1 MTDRR
6 AELEKKKLKLQQLR
20 ELKEQRRNDK
30 YRDRD
35 FMSDLGLGQHQT
47 NRTIM
52 SASSTMMT
60 NIINNNPTNVN
71 NNSLNNNN
79 NNSMSSSLTSIPGDS
94 TTRDVDELLESVGI
108 MTNKGSAV
116 SLSNH
121 NQNQQQQQSTPND
134 MTISEDASSLSSS
147 VASNQTKTLGS
158 NSSVKLGLASFPPVL
173 IAPKEQ
179 VTYEKQTQTTATSTT
194 SNNGSTGSTGNDGR
208 GGPVD
213 YYEWDDEFH
222 VLTYDDIGNEDDGD
236 TGSGIFT
243 NGAPAH
249 QNQHGHHQHPQQQS
263 KQAKSSLPTVEMV
276 RPATTPQ
283 DLHHHLHHHHLH
295 HHHSTQ
301 PLADLVDMQQE
312 EQQQQK
318 KKKRVEYKEEERRH
332 LMQTEAFR
340 KFLDRAVRITERA
353 LSCTDSMDI
362 FVDYTGQVECGHD
375 NEDKSGLR
383 LSLNTTFSDDR
394 WSRGRTV
401 TSFDWCSQFPELLVA
416 SYNQN
421 EHAPNEPD
429 GICLVWNMKFKK
441 NTPEYVFHCQSAVM
455 SACFAKFHPNL
466 ILGGTYS
473 GQIVLWDNRSGKR
486 VPVQRSPLSA
496 SVHTH
501 PVYCLKVVG
510 TPNSHNLISIS
521 NDGKLCSWSLDML
534 SQPQETMELCQQ
546 KQSRLIA
553 VTSMSFPHA
562 DYNNFILGSQDGAV
576 YSACRHGAKAGIL
589 DVFEG
594 HQGPVTA
601 VDFHSATSLVHHQVD
616 QQLSHLFLTASFD
629 WTFKLW
635 SMRDNSTSSKL
646 LYSFE
651 DGSDYLYDVRWSPI
665 HPALFAT
672 ADGLGKLDLWNL
684 NQDTELPT
692 LSTIVEG
699 NPALNR
705 LIWSPNG
712 QQIVVG
718 DDNGKIW
725 VYDVSE
731 QLAFPKSDEWT
742 RFAHTLQEFTNNN
755 VDI

>member
-1 MTDRR
+1 MICILKKEIKSKKMTDRR

-30 YRDRD
+30 FRDRD
-35 FMSDLGLGQHQT
+35 LISDLGLSS
-47 NRTIM
+47 I
-52 SASSTMMT
+52 SSTGSVT
-60 NIINNNPTNVN
+60 TSGLRSTTINNNITLSNHN
-71 NNSLNNNN
+71 NNVTNYNINNNIT
-79 NNSMSSSLTSIPGDS
+79 SSNQTDS
-94 TTRDVDELLESVGI
+94 VIKDVDDLLESVGI
-108 MTNKGSAV
+108 VTPNKSGTISLNSGTLMTN
-116 SLSNH
+116 SNYS
-121 NQNQQQQQSTPND
+121 QNDSTL
-134 MTISEDASSLSSS
+134 SEDGSLSSS
-147 VASNQTKTLGS
+147 NKTLSGNTS
-158 NSSVKLGLASFPPVL
+158 KIQPLSLVTFPPLL
-173 IAPKEQ
+173 IAPKEY
-179 VTYEKQTQTTATSTT
+179 VTYEKQTQTTTNT
-194 SNNGSTGSTGNDGR
+194 SNNNSTPGSTTNER
-208 GGPVD
+208 GGPLD
-213 YYEWDDEFH
+213 YY
-222 VLTYDDIGNEDDGD
+222 VLTYDDLGNEEDGPD
-236 TGSGIFT
+236 SGSALF
-243 NGAPAH
+243 GANNN
-249 QNQHGHHQHPQQQS
+249 QNNRGQIN
-263 KQAKSSLPTVEMV
+263 KLNNKSSLPTVEMV

-283 DLHHHLHHHHLH
+283 DQQL
-295 HHHSTQ
+295 
-301 PLADLVDMQQE
+301 DLNQNEINQNN
-312 EQQQQK
+312 QQQQQRK
-318 KKKRVEYKEEERRH
+318 PKRTDYKEEERRH
-332 LMQTEAFR
+332 IMQSDSFR

-353 LSCTDSMDI
+353 LSCTDSLDI
-362 FVDYTGQVECGHD
+362 FVDYTGQVERVDG
-375 NEDKSGLR
+375 EDKTGLR
-383 LSLNTTFSDDR
+383 LSLNTTFLNER

-401 TSFDWCSQFPELLVA
+401 TSFDWCGQFPELLVT
-416 SYNQN
+416 SYYQN
-421 EHAPNEPD
+421 EAAPNEPD
-429 GICLVWNMKFKK
+429 GVCLVWNMKFKK

-546 KQSRLIA
+546 KQSRSIA
-553 VTSMSFPHA
+553 ATCMSFPMA
-562 DYNNFILGSQDGAV
+562 DYNNFILGSQEGSV

-589 DVFEG
+589 DVLEG

-601 VDFHSATSLVHHQVD
+601 VDFHSAASTQVD
-616 QQLSHLFLTASFD
+616 LSHLFLTSSFD

-635 SMRDNSTSSKL
+635 SMRDSAKL

-651 DGSDYLYDVRWSPI
+651 DGMDYIYDVRWSPI

-672 ADGLGKLDLWNL
+672 VDGLGKLDLWNF
-684 NQDTELPT
+684 NQDTELPI
-692 LSTIVEG
+692 LSTQVES
-699 NPALNR
+699 NHALNR
-705 LIWSPNG
+705 LVWSPNG

-718 DDNGKIW
+718 DAFGKVS

-742 RFAHTLQEFTNNN
+742 RFAHTLQELTNNS

>member
-35 FMSDLGLGQHQT
+35 LISDLGLA
-47 NRTIM
+47 
-52 SASSTMMT
+52 SVPSST
-60 NIINNNPTNVN
+60 IINTHNNIKS
-71 NNSLNNNN
+71 NNSSLSNDINHSNNDAY
-79 NNSMSSSLTSIPGDS
+79 SGDIK
-94 TTRDVDELLESVGI
+94 DVDDLLVSVGI
-108 MTNKGSAV
+108 IPIKSG
-116 SLSNH
+116 
-121 NQNQQQQQSTPND
+121 QQSNSTVVN
-134 MTISEDASSLSSS
+134 SSNLKTFKNESILTEEIHSGT
-147 VASNQTKTLGS
+147 ANQTKQTTSHSLS
-158 NSSVKLGLASFPPVL
+158 FASFPPIS
-173 IAPKEQ
+173 IAPREH
-179 VTYEKQTQTTATSTT
+179 VTYEKQTQTISTST
-194 SNNGSTGSTGNDGR
+194 SDNASGSLPNER
-208 GGPVD
+208 GGALD
-213 YYEWDDEFH
+213 YY
-222 VLTYDDIGNEDDGD
+222 VLTYDDLGNDEDGD
-236 TGSGIFT
+236 GSCMFSCESDGKPS
-243 NGAPAH
+243 NH
-249 QNQHGHHQHPQQQS
+249 QR
-263 KQAKSSLPTVEMV
+263 QAINDRSINSSLPTVNMV
-276 RPATTPQ
+276 KPATTPQ
-283 DLHHHLHHHHLH
+283 DFINSVHHPNQQF
-295 HHHSTQ
+295 STLINDQ
-301 PLADLVDMQQE
+301 TYRESQQRR
-312 EQQQQK
+312 Q
-318 KKKRVEYKEEERRH
+318 EYKEEERRH
-332 LMQTEAFR
+332 LMQTESFK

-353 LSCTDSMDI
+353 LSCSNTMDI
-362 FVDYTGQVECGHD
+362 FVDYTGQVECVD
-375 NEDKSGLR
+375 NEDKTNRLR
-383 LSLNTTFSDDR
+383 LSLNTYFAEDR
-394 WSRGRTV
+394 WTKGRTI
-401 TSFDWCSQFPELLVA
+401 TCFDWCSQFPELLVA

-421 EHAPNEPD
+421 DHDPNEPD
-429 GICLVWNMKFKK
+429 GICLVWNTKFKK
-441 NTPEYVFHCQSAVM
+441 NTPEYVFHCQSPVM

-473 GQIVLWDNRSGKR
+473 GQVVLWDNRSGRR

-553 VTSMSFPHA
+553 VTSMSFPQA
-562 DYNNFILGSQDGAV
+562 DYNNFILGSQESYV

-594 HQGPVTA
+594 HQGPITS
-601 VDFHSATSLVHHQVD
+601 VDFHSAPSTQVD
-616 QQLSHLFLTASFD
+616 FSHLFLTSSFD

-635 SMRDNSTSSKL
+635 STRDANKL

-672 ADGLGKLDLWNL
+672 ADGLGKLDIWNL
-684 NQDTELPT
+684 NQDTELPV
-692 LSTIVEG
+692 LSTFIDG

-712 QQIVVG
+712 QQLVVG
-718 DDNGKIW
+718 DDNGKVW

-742 RFAHTLQEFTNNN
+742 KFSQTLQEFSNNN
-755 VDI
+755 VDTC

>member
-1 MTDRR
+1 MVHIPVCI
-6 AELEKKKLKLQQLR
+6 LQ
-20 ELKEQRRNDK
+20 
-30 YRDRD
+30 
-35 FMSDLGLGQHQT
+35 
-47 NRTIM
+47 
-52 SASSTMMT
+52 
-60 NIINNNPTNVN
+60 P
-71 NNSLNNNN
+71 
-79 NNSMSSSLTSIPGDS
+79 
-94 TTRDVDELLESVGI
+94 
-108 MTNKGSAV
+108 
-116 SLSNH
+116 
-121 NQNQQQQQSTPND
+121 
-134 MTISEDASSLSSS
+134 
-147 VASNQTKTLGS
+147 
-158 NSSVKLGLASFPPVL
+158 
-173 IAPKEQ
+173 
-179 VTYEKQTQTTATSTT
+179 
-194 SNNGSTGSTGNDGR
+194 SNNLFD
-208 GGPVD
+208 
-213 YYEWDDEFH
+213 FFK
-222 VLTYDDIGNEDDGD
+222 
-236 TGSGIFT
+236 IF
-243 NGAPAH
+243 
-249 QNQHGHHQHPQQQS
+249 
-263 KQAKSSLPTVEMV
+263 
-276 RPATTPQ
+276 
-283 DLHHHLHHHHLH
+283 
-295 HHHSTQ
+295 
-301 PLADLVDMQQE
+301 
-312 EQQQQK
+312 
-318 KKKRVEYKEEERRH
+318 
-332 LMQTEAFR
+332 
-340 KFLDRAVRITERA
+340 
-353 LSCTDSMDI
+353 
-362 FVDYTGQVECGHD
+362 
-375 NEDKSGLR
+375 
-383 LSLNTTFSDDR
+383 
-394 WSRGRTV
+394 
-401 TSFDWCSQFPELLVA
+401 
-416 SYNQN
+416 
-421 EHAPNEPD
+421 
-429 GICLVWNMKFKK
+429 
-441 NTPEYVFHCQSAVM
+441 
-455 SACFAKFHPNL
+455 
-466 ILGGTYS
+466 S

-601 VDFHSATSLVHHQVD
+601 VDFHSATSLTHQVD

-635 SMRDNSTSSKL
+635 SMRDNSTSTKL

-731 QLAFPKSDEWT
+731 VSISLFFFENSKFNNSFFKYFSNWLFPKVMNGHDSLIRYRNSQIIMSISRIHGCYAKKNLD
-742 RFAHTLQEFTNNN
+742 
-755 VDI
+755 

>member
-1 MTDRR
+1 
-6 AELEKKKLKLQQLR
+6 
-20 ELKEQRRNDK
+20 
-30 YRDRD
+30 
-35 FMSDLGLGQHQT
+35 
-47 NRTIM
+47 
-52 SASSTMMT
+52 
-60 NIINNNPTNVN
+60 
-71 NNSLNNNN
+71 
-79 NNSMSSSLTSIPGDS
+79 
-94 TTRDVDELLESVGI
+94 
-108 MTNKGSAV
+108 
-116 SLSNH
+116 
-121 NQNQQQQQSTPND
+121 
-134 MTISEDASSLSSS
+134 
-147 VASNQTKTLGS
+147 
-158 NSSVKLGLASFPPVL
+158 
-173 IAPKEQ
+173 
-179 VTYEKQTQTTATSTT
+179 
-194 SNNGSTGSTGNDGR
+194 
-208 GGPVD
+208 
-213 YYEWDDEFH
+213 
-222 VLTYDDIGNEDDGD
+222 
-236 TGSGIFT
+236 
-243 NGAPAH
+243 
-249 QNQHGHHQHPQQQS
+249 
-263 KQAKSSLPTVEMV
+263 
-276 RPATTPQ
+276 
-283 DLHHHLHHHHLH
+283 
-295 HHHSTQ
+295 
-301 PLADLVDMQQE
+301 
-312 EQQQQK
+312 
-318 KKKRVEYKEEERRH
+318 
-332 LMQTEAFR
+332 
-340 KFLDRAVRITERA
+340 
-353 LSCTDSMDI
+353 
-362 FVDYTGQVECGHD
+362 
-375 NEDKSGLR
+375 
-383 LSLNTTFSDDR
+383 
-394 WSRGRTV
+394 
-401 TSFDWCSQFPELLVA
+401 
-416 SYNQN
+416 
-421 EHAPNEPD
+421 
-429 GICLVWNMKFKK
+429 
-441 NTPEYVFHCQSAVM
+441 
-455 SACFAKFHPNL
+455 
-466 ILGGTYS
+466 
-473 GQIVLWDNRSGKR
+473 
-486 VPVQRSPLSA
+486 
-496 SVHTH
+496 
-501 PVYCLKVVG
+501 
-510 TPNSHNLISIS
+510 
-521 NDGKLCSWSLDML
+521 ML

-731 QLAFPKSDEWT
+731 VSKILLNLMILKFIIRLRIFQQLAFPKSDEWT